1 MEKQSSAAT
10 GGTPT
15 AKKGGFHYGFI
26 IVACCCLMMGVNI
39 GLSFSC
45 AGIFYK
51 PVSESLGVSVGEFGI
66 YMSIMYI
73 ASTLMLPMAGK
84 MIERWSARWLLTG
97 SCALMGLVY
106 LVMSFFNSLWEF
118 YAAAAVMGLTLSF
131 LLYLSF
137 PTLINRWFHT
147 RVGILIGVCS
157 AASGIGGM
165 IFNPMAAA
173 IIQNSGW
180 RTAYLVFAAIL
191 LLGVTPLLAI
201 LLRDFPADKGLKPFG
216 FKEGEKGSA
225 AAASGIEYSKAIKMP
240 VFVALFIFAFLMM
253 GISTLNLFVPS
264 YVSSLSFSLE
274 DSAYAASAVM
284 LGVTLGKLVLGYIND
299 RNCRLGVLVTC
310 LGGAVGLLVMVLGS
324 ASFAVILVG
333 AFCFGWEYAGV
344 TVQTAMLTREVF
356 GSKSYARIYA
366 IISTALALGGAFA
379 SGGWGLLSDATSY
392 SFIFITGAV
401 LLVVCALIGVVAL
414 RNKK

>member
-1 MEKQSSAAT
+1 
-10 GGTPT
+10 
-15 AKKGGFHYGFI
+15 
-26 IVACCCLMMGVNI
+26 MMGVNI

-106 LVMSFFNSLWEF
+106 LVMSLFNSLWEF
-118 YAAAAVMGLTLSF
+118 YVAAAVMGLTLSF

-137 PTLINRWFHT
+137 PTLVNRWFHT

-191 LLGVTPLLAI
+191 LLGVTPLLAL
-201 LLRDFPADKGLKPFG
+201 LLRDYPADKGLKPFG

-225 AAASGIEYSKAIKMP
+225 ATSSGIEYSKAIKMP

-324 ASFAVILVG
+324 ASFAVILIG
-333 AFCFGWEYAGV
+333 AFCFGWEYAGSPF
-344 TVQTAMLTREVF
+344 RPP
-356 GSKSYARIYA
+356 
-366 IISTALALGGAFA
+366 
-379 SGGWGLLSDATSY
+379 
-392 SFIFITGAV
+392 
-401 LLVVCALIGVVAL
+401 C
-414 RNKK
+414 